1 MKKYPVPVSMIP
13 LPILILLP
21 LVASCGR
28 DSRTSG
34 FFAGA
39 IRGVPPTAGQPSP
52 DDVPPTPLVPG
63 DTLVNCLFDSSLDRP
78 FGQYVPYET
87 YGGALQIDN
96 LPGIEPVV
104 LLSTAGLVRDG
115 MVEARF
121 NLVEAPLHSV
131 VGLVLRAADER
142 NFVLLGVNS
151 RGQYTVQE
159 CRNGMWFTVMGL
171 GSFERSRLLPFSM
184 PSVELSAQVH
194 GSYIDFFVNGQLIQ
208 VVRLRMPA
216 MGVAGVFIDAGI
228 RVELDRFTVIP
239 SS

>member
-1 MKKYPVPVSMIP
+1 MKKYPAPSTTLSLLIMIIMVS
-13 LPILILLP
+13 
-21 LVASCGR
+21 SCGR
-28 DSRTSG
+28 QARTSG

-39 IRGVPPTAGQPSP
+39 ITGTSPTIGQLPS
-52 DDVPPTPLVPG
+52 DDGPATPMVPG
-63 DTLVNCLFDSSLDRP
+63 DTLVNCLFDTSLDRP
-78 FGQYVPYET
+78 FGPSTPFEV
-87 YGGALQIDN
+87 YGGALQLDN
-96 LPGIEPVV
+96 RPGSQPVV

-115 MVEARF
+115 MIEARF
-121 NLVEAPLHSV
+121 NLVDAPLHSV
-131 VGLVLRAADER
+131 VGLVLRAADEQ

-216 MGVAGVFIDAGI
+216 MGVAGVFADAGI

-239 SS
+239 SL

>member
-1 MKKYPVPVSMIP
+1 MKKYPFTATTLSLLIMIIM
-13 LPILILLP
+13 LP
-21 LVASCGR
+21 SCGR
-28 DSRTSG
+28 QTRTSG

-39 IRGVPPTAGQPSP
+39 ITGTSPVTGQTSSSDMPA
-52 DDVPPTPLVPG
+52 TPMVPG
-63 DTLVNCLFDSSLDRP
+63 DTLVNCLFESSLDRP
-78 FGQYVPYET
+78 FGPSIPYDV

-96 LPGIEPVV
+96 RPGSQPVV

-121 NLVEAPLHSV
+121 NIVDAPLHSV
-131 VGLVLRAADER
+131 VGLVLRAADEG

-208 VVRLRMPA
+208 VVRLRLPA
-216 MGVAGVFIDAGI
+216 MGVAGVFADAGI

-239 SS
+239 SL